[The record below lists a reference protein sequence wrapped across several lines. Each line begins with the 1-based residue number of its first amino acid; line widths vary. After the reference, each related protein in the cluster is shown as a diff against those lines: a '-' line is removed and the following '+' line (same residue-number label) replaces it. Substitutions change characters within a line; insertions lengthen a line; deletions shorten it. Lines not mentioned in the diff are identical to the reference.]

1 MMELTRKGEYAVRG
15 IIHLARHPYGNI
27 ALLSDI
33 AEEADIPQTF
43 LAKIFQNFAKLG
55 FVNSYRGT
63 GGGFSLARPASAITL
78 RQVVEAVEGP
88 IAPNRCIP
96 EASDC
101 QRSSTCAVHTVWRRV
116 QLQALEILDSVTI
129 EELAR
134 ESEQVPFDHAV
145 RRK

>member
-15 IIHLARHPYGNI
+15 IIHLARQPYGNV

-43 LAKIFQNFAKLG
+43 LAKIFQQFAKLG
-55 FVNSYRGT
+55 FVNSYRGS
-63 GGGFSLARPASAITL
+63 GGGFSLARPASTITL

-96 EASDC
+96 EADAC
-101 QRSSTCAVHTVWRRV
+101 QRSATCAVHTVWRRV
-116 QLQALEILDSVTI
+116 QLQALEILDGVTI

-134 ESEQVPFDHAV
+134 ESNIQ
-145 RRK
+145 

>member
-15 IIHLARHPYGNI
+15 IIHLARQPYGNV

-33 AEEADIPQTF
+33 AEEAEIPQTF

-55 FVNSYRGT
+55 FINSYRGT

-88 IAPNRCIP
+88 IAPNRCVTQGG
-96 EASDC
+96 ECD
-101 QRSSTCAVHTVWRRV
+101 RSAACVVHDVWRRV
-116 QLQALEILDSVTI
+116 QLQTLEILDGVTI

-134 ESEQVPFDHAV
+134 KS
-145 RRK
+145 K

>member
-15 IIHLARHPYGNI
+15 IIHLARKPFGSVV
-27 ALLSDI
+27 LLSDI

-55 FVNSYRGT
+55 FIKSYRGT
-63 GGGFSLARPASAITL
+63 GGGFSLARSASTITL

-88 IAPNRCIP
+88 IAPNRCVP
-96 EASDC
+96 EPGDCERSAS
-101 QRSSTCAVHTVWRRV
+101 CAVHAVWHRV
-116 QLQALEILDSVTI
+116 QLQTVEILDGVSI

-134 ESEQVPFDHAV
+134 EVS
-145 RRK
+145 